1 MEIKIRDL
9 EKRHNENIAQL
20 DQNDKQYAAQLKEQ
34 YEEFKDARATFEKR
48 LERYNETIDEIELEL
63 AKPDAYI
70 QWNKTEQEFQSL
82 VSKKD
87 EFETNID
94 ALTKQKKE
102 IAKKLHESTIK
113 KTQTE
118 SDLKDQL

>member
-20 DQNDKQYAAQLKEQ
+20 DQNDKQYADQLKEK

>member
-20 DQNDKQYAAQLKEQ
+20 DQNDKQYAAQLKEK